1 MKLVS
6 SPLLLLFGVLACA
19 ALVPA
24 AEAQVRFLPLYIHL
38 NSVDFLV
45 FRCSGLTQ
53 GAGTTS
59 PRSCHARCLSSSS
72 G

>member
-6 SPLLLLFGVLACA
+6 SPVLLLLGVLACA

-24 AEAQVRFLPLYIHL
+24 AEAQVRFLPLYIL
-38 NSVDFLV
+38 FSVDFLV

-53 GAGTTS
+53 GAGTKS
-59 PRSCHARCLSSSS
+59 PSSCRAPAC
-72 G
+72 